1 MEAAHKAAL
10 AKGEVGIRERKP
22 VSTIA
27 EFGDGEFL
35 TFIESRFAKKPKT
48 LEYYKA
54 GLKRLKGF
62 APLAKSKLD

>member
-48 LEYYKA
+48 LEYYKVA
-54 GLKRLKGF
+54 SNGSRG
-62 APLAKSKLD
+62 SRR